1 MILTKISELW
11 QLVESGRTFGTVYC
25 DPPWQYEKSSKK
37 GAATNHYGC
46 MSMHEIAEIPVG
58 SLAKRKSH
66 LHLWT
71 TTSFLPKALWLMDHW
86 GFEYRSQMIWCK
98 PNLGIGNYYRV
109 SHEILLLGAK
119 GRLTFDNHNIKSW
132 QIVGRGRHSE
142 KPDVFRRF
150 IESTSPEPRI
160 ELFARNNYEGWTVF
174 GDQVEPGIGGLF
186 ADLSSINEG

>member
-1 MILTKISELW
+1 MILTKVSELW
-11 QLVESGRTFGTVYC
+11 QLVESGRRFGTIYC

-46 MSMHEIAEIPVG
+46 MSIHEIAEIPVG

-71 TTSFLPKALWLMDHW
+71 TTSFLPRALWLMDHW

-98 PNLGIGNYYRV
+98 PNLGIGNYYRI

-119 GRLTFDNHNIKSW
+119 GRLVFENHNIKSW

-142 KPDVFRRF
+142 KPDIFRRF
-150 IESTSPEPRI
+150 VESTSPEPRI
-160 ELFARNNYEGWTVF
+160 ELFARNNHEGWTVF
-174 GDQVEPGIGGLF
+174 GDQVESGIGGLF
-186 ADLSSINEG
+186 ADLPSHAER